1 MKAFKFID
9 EKVLNNIVQGINAA
23 VILHNR
29 QLKVIFINDS
39 FEEIFEIKKENA
51 LGKTPLEFLPDFDQR
66 HKDAIV
72 KRLKNTL
79 QTGVKSLP
87 HEFTYYS
94 PNGNLH
100 YLSAISIPIFDHAN
114 HITHVMSIVND
125 QTNQKKLEKEVVESA
140 KLSSIAD
147 MSYTLAHE
155 INNPLTGIKL
165 GLSTLYGSLEKKE
178 NIQIL
183 DSVMKDLNRIQK
195 TVSSFLKAK
204 KTEYRIRKRNQ
215 RIVGEIIEEVLFHL
229 GGQLESKNITVEKKL
244 SNQDL
249 DIFIDRDRI
258 YQLLLNLFLNAS
270 QAILDK
276 GKITVSTRIAS
287 PEDSPVSQKSFL
299 CITLADTGIGI
310 NPKHLPEIFKPFY
323 SLKLGGTG
331 LGLSICKE
339 IVSAHKG
346 IIKVDSQRGAGTIF
360 TIYLPIINT
369 QEGSEHWNYPE
380 VF

>member
-1 MKAFKFID
+1 MKTFKIID

-29 QLKVIFINDS
+29 QLKVIFINDP

-72 KRLKNTL
+72 NRLKSTL
-79 QTGVKSLP
+79 QTGVKSQT

-100 YLSAISIPIFDHAN
+100 YLSASSIPIFDHSN
-114 HITHVMSIVND
+114 HITYIMSIVND
-125 QTNQKKLEKEVVESA
+125 LTNQKKLEKEVVESA

-147 MSYTLAHE
+147 VSYTLAHE

-195 TVSSFLKAK
+195 TVSSFLRAK

-215 RIVGEIIEEVLFHL
+215 RIIGEIVEEVLFHL
-229 GGQLESKNITVEKKL
+229 RSQLESKNITVKKKL
-244 SNQDL
+244 CTQDL

-270 QAILDK
+270 QAIPDK
-276 GKITVSTRIAS
+276 GKITISTRINS
-287 PEDSPVSQKSFL
+287 PEETLSSEISFL
-299 CITLADTGIGI
+299 CISLADTGIGI
-310 NPKHLPEIFKPFY
+310 NHKHLPEIFKPFY
-323 SLKLGGTG
+323 SLKPGGTG

-346 IIKVDSQRGAGTIF
+346 IINVESQRGAGTIF
-360 TIYLPIINT
+360 TIYLPIID
-369 QEGSEHWNYPE
+369 QEGSGPWK
-380 VF
+380 